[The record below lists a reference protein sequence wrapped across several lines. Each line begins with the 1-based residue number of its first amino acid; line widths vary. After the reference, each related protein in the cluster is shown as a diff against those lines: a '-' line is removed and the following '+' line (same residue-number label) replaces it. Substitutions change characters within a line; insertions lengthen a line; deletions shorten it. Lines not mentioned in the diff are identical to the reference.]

1 MTNEN
6 KLRVLLLVG
15 NKLWNWN
22 TVAAFKKSKLNI
34 SGICL
39 YRDTILGLPINYILK
54 SIKKRGFFSVIDQI
68 LGRLFYKM
76 LNLSSDKKR
85 LSKIFNFDECNQIFK
100 GINTPL
106 HFTNSYNNK
115 KTLEWISTL
124 NPDVVVVHSNGWVG
138 KELRKLCKTGLVI
151 GGHPGITPSYRG
163 AYSSFWAIY
172 NKDEENIG
180 YSIFFIDDGV
190 DTGDLIFQEKVK
202 FSKED
207 SYMSIDWRCMK
218 EIAKKQ
224 VEILEEYE
232 KTKNISKTKHSN
244 IPDKSEYTI
253 PGLSHYLRY
262 LSLLKNKKF
271 SN

>member
-1 MTNEN
+1 M
-6 KLRVLLLVG
+6 
-15 NKLWNWN
+15 
-22 TVAAFKKSKLNI
+22 
-34 SGICL
+34 
-39 YRDTILGLPINYILK
+39 
-54 SIKKRGFFSVIDQI
+54 
-68 LGRLFYKM
+68 
-76 LNLSSDKKR
+76 
-85 LSKIFNFDECNQIFK
+85 
-100 GINTPL
+100 
-106 HFTNSYNNK
+106 
-115 KTLEWISTL
+115 
-124 NPDVVVVHSNGWVG
+124 G